1 MRPGRESNPR
11 MAVLQTAALTAS
23 PPGQLHYSIT
33 IYPLFKPYGLWN
45 TYSKFTPCM
54 STIKKRKRSWTDA
67 ELTAAV
73 KTSSSIRAVLI
84 KIGLVPAGGNYRQVS
99 ESIKELGLDTKHFT
113 GMGWRKNRTFD
124 FIPQRAL
131 KDILVK
137 HSDFQSFKLKK
148 RLFVEGLK
156 TPKCE
161 LCDWAEVAQ
170 DGRIPVELD
179 HINGDRF
186 DNRLENLRILCPNC
200 HSLQP
205 THRGLPISPP
215 WLLLI

>member
-1 MRPGRESNPR
+1 
-11 MAVLQTAALTAS
+11 
-23 PPGQLHYSIT
+23 
-33 IYPLFKPYGLWN
+33 
-45 TYSKFTPCM
+45 M
-54 STIKKRKRSWTDA
+54 STLKKRKRRWTND
-67 ELTAAV
+67 ELKIAV
-73 KTSSSIRAVLI
+73 QTSASIRAVLI

-99 ESIKELGLDTKHFT
+99 ESIKELALDTSHFT

-124 FIPQRAL
+124 FIPQRPL
-131 KDILVK
+131 SDILVT

-148 RLFVEGLK
+148 RLYFEGLK

-200 HSLQP
+200 HSLQT
-205 THRGLPISPP
+205 THRGLNQQKPG
-215 WLLLI
+215 WRNR